1 MMVLCFAAMTLALA
15 ALLIE
20 PRWLGLISFALGLGL
35 SASLFLWEI
44 HSAETGFSM
53 PWLQG

>member
-1 MMVLCFAAMTLALA
+1 MVLCFAAMTLALA
-15 ALLIE
+15 ALYAG
-20 PRWLGLISFALGLGL
+20 PRGLAMVGLVLSLAL

-44 HSAETGFSM
+44 HSPETGFAL